1 MKLSFTKMQGCAN
14 DYIYLDCRKS
24 GVPENIAALSEKLSR
39 RHFSIGA
46 DGIICICAA
55 QTAGAD
61 GMMRIFNADGSE
73 GKMCGN
79 AIRCVGKCLY
89 EKRGVKNETVQI
101 ETQSGVKTLKLIV
114 ENGSVKAAR
123 VDMGKPILNPGHI
136 PVKLPGDRAVGV
148 RVTLDREREITAV
161 SMGNPHCVIFTGGV
175 ETMDVETPGR
185 LIENHELFPDR
196 VNVEFAEVLSRT
208 RARMRVWERGS
219 GETWACGTGT
229 CATVAALVEQGLCPA
244 GEDVH
249 VALRGGELTIRVL
262 PGRQLLMTGAASTVY
277 EAVIEV

>member
-1 MKLSFTKMQGCAN
+1 MTYDFIKYEGCGN
-14 DYIYLDCRKS
+14 DYIYIDCFDYEPDDEEKGRIS
-24 GVPENIAALSEKLSR
+24 LKLSD
-39 RHFSIGA
+39 RHFGVGGDGVVFICRSFVA
-46 DGIICICAA
+46 DGR
-55 QTAGAD
+55 
-61 GMMRIFNADGSE
+61 MRMFNADGSE

-79 AIRCVGKCLY
+79 AIRCVGKYLY
-89 EKRGVKNETVQI
+89 EKRGVKNETVKI

-148 RVTLDREREITAV
+148 KVTLDRERVITAA

-208 RARMRVWERGS
+208 RVRMRVWERGS
-219 GETWACGTGT
+219 GETLACGTGA
-229 CATVAALVEQGLCPA
+229 CATVVAMVENGLA
-244 GEDVH
+244 DRGSDVE
-249 VALRGGELTIRVL
+249 VELTGGTLTINYDETVY
-262 PGRQLLMTGAASTVY
+262 MTGAAR
-277 EAVIEV
+277 EVFEGRVTL